1 MAAKLTSIILGTIL
15 LFIGGSGLFS
25 MLAARAPLAITLDAY
40 LGDPP
45 DADWFLLQDCSLNL
59 AEASGGDGGDGGALM
74 VPVRTAVASEENAV
88 RGLFETSDASIAA
101 AVGELRAIGDETAA
115 LEFSLKQADRLFFQR
130 DLQGMIR
137 RGDQIGESRRADLRA
152 RHPQLA
158 DDFFVVEDGA
168 EPKPGLL
175 AMLSLVPGIALLIFG
190 LKGGRRAG

>member
-1 MAAKLTSIILGTIL
+1 MV
-15 LFIGGSGLFS
+15 F
-25 MLAARAPLAITLDAY
+25 AP
-40 LGDPP
+40 
-45 DADWFLLQDCSLNL
+45 DCSLNL
-59 AEASGGDGGDGGALM
+59 AEASGGDGGDGGDGGALM

-137 RGDQIGESRRADLRA
+137 RGDQIGESAAPIFAPATRNS
-152 RHPQLA
+152 PMISSSSKT
-158 DDFFVVEDGA
+158 
-168 EPKPGLL
+168 EPSRSRDSWRCSP
-175 AMLSLVPGIALLIFG
+175 LVPGIALLIFG